1 MCKINQG
8 SVNEM
13 TFQPKFYR
21 NKYGDLAMTYEDFD
35 SLTKAQKIEM
45 DSNFWRFGDYVEG
58 GYYFKEMTD
67 SEKAMFA

>member
-1 MCKINQG
+1 
-8 SVNEM
+8 M

-35 SLTKAQKIEM
+35 SLTKAQKVEL

-58 GYYFKEMTD
+58 GYYFKEMAAA
-67 SEKAMFA
+67 EKAMFA